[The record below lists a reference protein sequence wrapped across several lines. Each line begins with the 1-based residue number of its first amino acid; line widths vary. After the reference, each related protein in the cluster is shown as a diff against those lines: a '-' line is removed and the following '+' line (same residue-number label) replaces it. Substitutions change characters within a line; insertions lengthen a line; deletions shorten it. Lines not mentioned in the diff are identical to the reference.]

1 MCDECGAIRGG
12 KSQMEKH
19 ALVHKTGKL
28 LKCCVCLKV
37 FDDSDHKW
45 EHEDIHI
52 KGENIIHVRNPS
64 MMEPS
69 VGQSTVPRV
78 VFACT

>member
-1 MCDECGAIRGG
+1 
-12 KSQMEKH
+12 MEKH
-19 ALVHKTGKL
+19 TLVHKTGKL
-28 LKCCVCLKV
+28 LKCRVCLKV
-37 FDDSDHKW
+37 FDDSDHKR
-45 EHEDIHI
+45 EHEDIHVRG
-52 KGENIIHVRNPS
+52 GENITHVRNPS

>member
-1 MCDECGAIRGG
+1 MCDESGAIRGG

-19 ALVHKTGKL
+19 TLVHKTGKL
-28 LKCCVCLKV
+28 LKCHVCLKV
-37 FDDSDHKW
+37 FDDFDHKR
-45 EHEDIHI
+45 EHEDIHV
-52 KGENIIHVRNPS
+52 KEENITHVRNPS

-78 VFACT
+78 VFAYT